1 MDLYW
6 LELVVIF
13 LLILANGFFAASEY
27 ALISARKSKI
37 AHLVQKGS
45 RNAKLVQQMQANPDG
60 FVAAIQVGITLV
72 GTLASVVGGATLVEH
87 LTGVFSESTIPV
99 LKDFAGSISIAVV
112 VFSIAFLTL
121 VVGELVPKRIGLQHA
136 ERISL
141 SVARPMGLILKL
153 AFIPIKV
160 LVFTSRL
167 VLKIMRQDKISAK
180 SVITEDEIV
189 QIIAEGRKTGEF
201 SKTEQELVASV
212 FEFSDVTVHKAM
224 SPRTDISA
232 ISVDWPTQKAV
243 QFVTENSFSRYPV
256 YKDSIDNVI
265 GLIYVR
271 DILNVIQHSDVTIL
285 RDIMHE
291 PFFVPDSKKI
301 PELLRDFQ
309 RKQMHMAIV
318 LDDFGGTAGLI
329 TLEDII
335 EEIVGEIQDE
345 YDVEEMEYSRQADGS
360 VIISSRMTV
369 DDFNDLMGS
378 ELPEDAADTMGG
390 FIYNH
395 LGEIP
400 SLNQVIEYEG
410 LTFTVTKKTGHHIG
424 RMSVVR
430 SNKLAEDE

>member
-6 LELVVIF
+6 LELVVIL

-45 RNAKLVQQMQANPDG
+45 RNAKLVQQLQGNPDG

-87 LTGVFSESTIPV
+87 LTGVFSESATPV
-99 LKDFAGSISIAVV
+99 LRDFAGSASIAIV

-121 VVGELVPKRIGLQHA
+121 VVGELVPKRLGLQHA

-141 SVARPMGLILKL
+141 SVARPMGLFLKL
-153 AFIPIKV
+153 AFVPIRV
-160 LVFTSRL
+160 LVFTSGL
-167 VLKIMRQDKISAK
+167 VLKIMRQDKIST
-180 SVITEDEIV
+180 SGGITEEEIV

-212 FEFSDVTVHKAM
+212 FEFTDVTVHKAM
-224 SPRTDISA
+224 TPRTDVSA

-243 QFVTENSFSRYPV
+243 QFVTEESFSRYPV

-271 DILNVIQHSDVTIL
+271 DILNVIQHPDLTIL
-285 RDIMHE
+285 KDIMHE

-360 VIISSRMTV
+360 VIISSRMTI
-369 DDFNDLMGS
+369 DDFNDLMGT

-390 FIYNH
+390 FIYDY

-410 LTFTVTKKTGHHIG
+410 LTFTVTKKTGHHID
-424 RMSVVR
+424 RLRAVR
-430 SNKLAEDE
+430 SRERSDDE

>member
-6 LELVVIF
+6 LELVVIL
-13 LLILANGFFAASEY
+13 LLILVNGFFAASEY

-45 RNAKLVQQMQANPDG
+45 RNAKLVQQLQGNPDG

-87 LTGVFSESTIPV
+87 LTGVFSESATPV
-99 LKDFAGSISIAVV
+99 LRDFAGSASIAIV

-121 VVGELVPKRIGLQHA
+121 VVGELVPKRLGLQHA

-141 SVARPMGLILKL
+141 SVARPMGLFLKL
-153 AFIPIKV
+153 AFVPIRV
-160 LVFTSRL
+160 LVFTSGL
-167 VLKIMRQDKISAK
+167 VLKIMRQDKIST
-180 SVITEDEIV
+180 SGGITEEEIV

-212 FEFSDVTVHKAM
+212 FEFTDVTVHKAM
-224 SPRTDISA
+224 TPRTDVSA

-243 QFVTENSFSRYPV
+243 QFVTEESFSRYPV

-271 DILNVIQHSDVTIL
+271 DILNVIQHPDLTIL
-285 RDIMHE
+285 KDIMHE

-360 VIISSRMTV
+360 VIISSRMTI
-369 DDFNDLMGS
+369 DDFNDLMGT

-390 FIYNH
+390 FIYDY

-410 LTFTVTKKTGHHIG
+410 LTFTVTKKTGHHID
-424 RMSVVR
+424 RLRAVR
-430 SNKLAEDE
+430 SRERSDDE

>member
-45 RNAKLVQQMQANPDG
+45 RNAKLVQQLQENPDE

-87 LTGVFSESTIPV
+87 LTGVFSESNTPV
-99 LKDFAGSISIAVV
+99 LRDFAGSASIAIV
-112 VFSIAFLTL
+112 VFSIAFFTL
-121 VVGELVPKRIGLQHA
+121 VVGELVPKRLGLQHA

-141 SVARPMGLILKL
+141 SVARPMGLFLKL
-153 AFIPIKV
+153 AFVPIR
-160 LVFTSRL
+160 LLIFTSRL

-212 FEFSDVTVHKAM
+212 FEFTDVTVHKAM
-224 SPRTDISA
+224 TPRTDISA
-232 ISVDWPTQKAV
+232 ISIDWPTQKAV
-243 QFVTENSFSRYPV
+243 QFVTEESFSRYPV

-271 DILNVIQHSDVTIL
+271 DILNVIQHSDLTIL
-285 RDIMHE
+285 KDILHE

-390 FIYNH
+390 FIYGH

-410 LTFTVTKKTGHHIG
+410 LTFTVTKKTGHHID
-424 RMSVVR
+424 RLRVVR
-430 SNKLAEDE
+430 LNKRAEDE

>member
-1 MDLYW
+1 MELYW
-6 LELVVIF
+6 LELIVIF

-45 RNAKLVQQMQANPDG
+45 RNAKLVQQLQGNPDG

-87 LTGVFSESTIPV
+87 LTGVFSESATPV
-99 LKDFAGSISIAVV
+99 LRDFAGSISIAIV

-121 VVGELVPKRIGLQHA
+121 VVGELVPKRLGLQHA

-141 SVARPMGLILKL
+141 SVARPMRLFLKL
-153 AFIPIKV
+153 AFIPIRV
-160 LVFTSRL
+160 LVFTSQL
-167 VLKIMRQDKISAK
+167 VLKIMRQDKASTK

-201 SKTEQELVASV
+201 SKTEQELVASI
-212 FEFSDVTVHKAM
+212 FEFTDVTVHKAM
-224 SPRTDISA
+224 TPRTDISA

-243 QFVTENSFSRYPV
+243 QFVTEESFSRYPV

-285 RDIMHE
+285 RDILHE

-345 YDVEEMEYSRQADGS
+345 YDVEEMEYSRQTDGS
-360 VIISSRMTV
+360 VIISSRMTI
-369 DDFNDLMGS
+369 DDFNDLVGS

-390 FIYNH
+390 FIYDY

-400 SLNQVIEYEG
+400 TLNQVIECEG
-410 LTFTVTKKTGHHIG
+410 LKFTVTKKTGHHID
-424 RMSVVR
+424 RLRVVK
-430 SNKLAEDE
+430 SNKRPEDE

>member
-1 MDLYW
+1 
-6 LELVVIF
+6 
-13 LLILANGFFAASEY
+13 
-27 ALISARKSKI
+27 
-37 AHLVQKGS
+37 
-45 RNAKLVQQMQANPDG
+45 
-60 FVAAIQVGITLV
+60 
-72 GTLASVVGGATLVEH
+72 
-87 LTGVFSESTIPV
+87 
-99 LKDFAGSISIAVV
+99 
-112 VFSIAFLTL
+112 
-121 VVGELVPKRIGLQHA
+121 
-136 ERISL
+136 
-141 SVARPMGLILKL
+141 MGLFLKL
-153 AFIPIKV
+153 AFVPIRV
-160 LVFTSRL
+160 LLFTSGL
-167 VLKIMRQDKISAK
+167 VLKIMRQDKIST
-180 SVITEDEIV
+180 SSGITEEEIV

-212 FEFSDVTVHKAM
+212 FEFTDVTVHKAM
-224 SPRTDISA
+224 TPRTDISA

-243 QFVTENSFSRYPV
+243 QFVTEESFSRYPV

-271 DILNVIQHSDVTIL
+271 DILNVIQHSDLTIL
-285 RDIMHE
+285 EDILHE

-360 VIISSRMTV
+360 VIISSRMTI

-390 FIYNH
+390 FIYDY

-410 LTFTVTKKTGHHIG
+410 LTFTVTKKTGHHID
-424 RMSVVR
+424 RLRAVR
-430 SNKLAEDE
+430 SRERSDDE